1 MSLNR
6 SPHRLTLRQQLVLSF
21 LWFALNLPL
30 SALLPIVVPTQI
42 LLFVAPGQVGNAQQ
56 VTVLAW
62 LSALGAI
69 IALFVPPVIGM
80 LSDYTP
86 GPLGRRRP
94 YIIAGAIAVFM
105 SVPLLLEASGVTM
118 LIAGLGVLLLGINI
132 IMAGYQGLIPDLVP
146 NEQRGTA
153 SGYMGFMT
161 ILGNV
166 GSLALAAW
174 LFAPV
179 NLHFTGAEI
188 IRRGATLY
196 YSSAIVV
203 LLIGVLIT
211 VIGVRE
217 TILPSKSI
225 TLAQVESKIAFQ
237 FHQWFAHNWLRP
249 WCEYNFTVVF
259 LTRAAVMMGLALFM
273 TFIEYYLAN
282 VTHVTNFVQ
291 ATATVA
297 VLALL
302 GAVFSALLTGIFSD
316 RVRRVPLVSLA
327 TTCMA
332 LAAFAFAAFPGR
344 FPLWLL
350 GVLFGL
356 GYGAYMSVDWALAVD
371 VLPSLDTAGKDLG
384 LWNASSTL
392 PTAIAP
398 LLGSFIIILIQLH
411 WSTVLGYRLVFAA
424 ATFFLILAAIGVLF
438 VREQKKSDPTPV
450 APGQVRRKISVGWKL
465 AFQTRAGKARGFLLF
480 WPLWESFTRSIWR
493 LQPIP
498 QAPRRLLEVRFT
510 RHTSQAIDL
519 PDGTHVNKGDPII
532 ELHFRN
538 QALLEAGEQVPIW
551 RWMPLVVQ
559 SLKALACWMQEPD
572 FPCPE
577 EPLALYST
585 TLLYRAAPRLGFTLR
600 PRPKSVRAH
609 LERFF
614 LMGLLVLYHQ
624 QGGARLLQGTTY
636 GTYPQETWMSRAE
649 LLKRYG
655 NSPSLLVGGR

>member
-1 MSLNR
+1 MNLNTSR
-6 SPHRLTLRQQLVLSF
+6 QRLTVREQLVLSF

-56 VTVLAW
+56 VALLAW

-69 IALFVPPVIGM
+69 IALFIPPAVGM

-94 YIIAGAIAVFM
+94 YIIVGAIAVFI
-105 SVPLLLEASGVTM
+105 SVPLLLDAGSSIM
-118 LIAGLGVLLLGINI
+118 LIAGLGVLLLGLNI
-132 IMAGYQGLIPDLVP
+132 IMAGYQGLIPDRVP
-146 NEQRGTA
+146 NEQRGTS

-174 LFAPV
+174 LFASV
-179 NLHFTGAEI
+179 SLHSMGAEI
-188 IRRGATLY
+188 IRRAATLY
-196 YSSAIVV
+196 YSSTIAV
-203 LLIGVLIT
+203 LLVGVLIT
-211 VIGVRE
+211 VIGVHE
-217 TILPSKSI
+217 VPLPSKSV
-225 TLAQVESKIAFQ
+225 TLAQVESKIAFR
-237 FHQWFAHNWLRP
+237 FHRWFARTWLKP
-249 WCEYNFTVVF
+249 WREYNFTVVF

-282 VTHVTNFVQ
+282 VAHVTNFVQ

-302 GAVFSALLTGIFSD
+302 GAVFSALLAGIFSD
-316 RVRRVPLVSLA
+316 RVKRVPLISLA
-327 TTCMA
+327 TSCMA

-350 GVLFGL
+350 GALFGL

-371 VLPSLDTAGKDLG
+371 VLPSLETAGKDLG

-392 PTAIAP
+392 PTVIAP
-398 LLGSFIIILIQLH
+398 LLGSFIIILVQMH
-411 WSTVLGYRLVFAA
+411 ASTVLGYRLVFAA
-424 ATFFLILAAIGVLF
+424 ATFFLILAAVGVLF
-438 VREQKKSDPTPV
+438 VREQKKSDPEPV
-450 APGQVRRKISVGWKL
+450 ANEQVQRKVTIGWKL
-465 AFQTRAGKARGFLLF
+465 AFQTRAGKARGFLRF
-480 WPLWESFTRSIWR
+480 WPLWERFTRSIWH

-498 QAPRRLLEVRFT
+498 HAPYHLLEVRLT
-510 RHTSQAIDL
+510 RHNGRAIDL
-519 PDGTHVNKGDPII
+519 PDGTHISRGDSII

-538 QALLEAGEQVPIW
+538 RALLEVGEQFPVW
-551 RWMPLVVQ
+551 KYMHLVAQ
-559 SLKALACWMQEPD
+559 NLRALACWMQGPE
-572 FPCPE
+572 FPG
-577 EPLALYST
+577 EPLAIYSS

-600 PRPKSVRAH
+600 PCPKSVYAH

-614 LMGLLVLYHQ
+614 MMGLLVLYHR

-636 GTYPQETWMSRAE
+636 GTYPQETWMSREE

-655 NSPSLLVGGR
+655 SSYSLLLREM